1 MFPII
6 AVHAEE
12 YKISFAAELSSL
24 PLTAGDKVILKD
36 GSRKDQQLI
45 FDGTGTEKAPVV
57 LTTEKPGITK
67 LSGNSTFKVDATWL
81 IVDGLFF
88 TDGYS
93 TKNDVIVV
101 SVLLQHLLINENIGS
116 SSIAKNL

>member
-1 MFPII
+1 MQRRNYQGWHRVHNNDRQDEKSILLLFLFVFPII

-45 FDGTGTEKAPVV
+45 FDGTGTEKAPIVF
-57 LTTEKPGITK
+57 TTE
-67 LSGNSTFKVDATWL
+67 NWA
-81 IVDGLFF
+81 
-88 TDGYS
+88 
-93 TKNDVIVV
+93 
-101 SVLLQHLLINENIGS
+101 
-116 SSIAKNL
+116 

>member
-1 MFPII
+1 VFPII

-45 FDGTGTEKAPVV
+45 FD
-57 LTTEKPGITK
+57 
-67 LSGNSTFKVDATWL
+67 
-81 IVDGLFF
+81 
-88 TDGYS
+88 
-93 TKNDVIVV
+93 
-101 SVLLQHLLINENIGS
+101 
-116 SSIAKNL
+116 